1 MRGVKV
7 RLQKQL
13 FMHFLLMM
21 AKIMVGALIFL
32 VSISEAYIN
41 RLRPYGVLIY
51 MEYSRRAMGGV
62 HPIAL
67 RLTDLP
73 DLFSCISD
81 VPSRAVPNIRNYR
94 VITSVP
100 LPIKTTSAGLIAN
113 RPTVTTPVILLIICS
128 SLIGSIILKL

>member
-21 AKIMVGALIFL
+21 AKIMVGPLIFL
-32 VSISEAYIN
+32 VSLSEAYIN
-41 RLRPYGVLIY
+41 RLRPYGVLID

-73 DLFSCISD
+73 DLYSCISD

>member
-13 FMHFLLMM
+13 FIHFLLMI
-21 AKIMVGALIFL
+21 AKIMVGSLIFL
-32 VSISEAYIN
+32 VSLSEAYVS
-41 RLRPYGVLIY
+41 RLRSYGALIY
-51 MEYSRRAMGGV
+51 MEYSRRAMGGAI
-62 HPIAL
+62 PLPYDL
-67 RLTDLP
+67 RTY
-73 DLFSCISD
+73 ISYYLYNGR
-81 VPSRAVPNIRNYR
+81 SKRAAPNTRNYR